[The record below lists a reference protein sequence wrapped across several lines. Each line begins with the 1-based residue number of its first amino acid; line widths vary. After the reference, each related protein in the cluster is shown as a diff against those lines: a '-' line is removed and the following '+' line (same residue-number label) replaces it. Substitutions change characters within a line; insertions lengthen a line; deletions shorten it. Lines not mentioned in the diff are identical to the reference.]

1 MGYHT
6 ITNRSARRA
15 AALLG
20 AGALVAMLNPLG
32 DAASAADGP
41 LVLLIQPILSEE
53 KTKEAYRPLCEYVQQ
68 VARRPCEL
76 KTQPNFLAYW
86 DGIRRNNYDLVLDAS
101 HFTDYRVQKMGFS
114 ILAKIPDSVS
124 YSLIVPDSNLVFDP
138 AELVAR
144 RIATLGPPS
153 IGAARL
159 NAMYPNPLRQ
169 PQPVEVA
176 SAEEGMELLL
186 AKKVDAAIL
195 PTPLVSQ
202 RMSQS
207 GGIAVVLTTEPIP
220 HIALSASPRVPQDLQ
235 QRIRDGLLKATE
247 TDAGRKMLKGIG
259 FERFD
264 PATPAIYANQGNI
277 LKTYWGY

>member
-1 MGYHT
+1 MRLHT
-6 ITNRSARRA
+6 IHNRRPRGSAARLA
-15 AALLG
+15 VLALLG
-20 AGALVAMLNPLG
+20 VLT
-32 DAASAADGP
+32 SAAARAADEP

-53 KTKEAYRPLCEYVQQ
+53 KTKEAYRPLCEYVSQI
-68 VARRPCEL
+68 ARRPCTVM
-76 KTQPNFLAYW
+76 TQPNFLAYW
-86 DGIRRNNYDLVLDAS
+86 DVIRRNNYDLVLDAS
-101 HFTDYRVQKMGFS
+101 HFTDYRVQKMGFT

-159 NAMYPNPLRQ
+159 NAMFPNPMRQ
-169 PQPVEVA
+169 PVIIEVP
-176 SAEEGMELLL
+176 SAEEGMELVV
-186 AKKVDAAIL
+186 AKKVEAAIL

-220 HIALSASPRVPQDLQ
+220 HIALSASPRVPAALQ
-235 QRIRDGLLKATE
+235 ERLRESLLRAADTP
-247 TDAGRKMLKGIG
+247 AGREMLKGIG
-259 FERFD
+259 FEKFD
-264 PATPAIYANQGNI
+264 PATPAIYANQSNI